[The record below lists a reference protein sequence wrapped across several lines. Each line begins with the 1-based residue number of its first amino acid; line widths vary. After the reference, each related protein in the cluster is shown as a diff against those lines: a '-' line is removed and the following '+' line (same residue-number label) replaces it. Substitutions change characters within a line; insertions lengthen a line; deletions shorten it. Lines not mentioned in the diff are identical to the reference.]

1 MVLLNLTKM
10 ESTGKNTQCKSSNL
24 NLFCILL
31 RTIAWETDT
40 QIALRNC
47 SEKVVGVSRIYV
59 ILSKGFIQS
68 STHFDGRFYLV
79 MRNRYLRSYFT
90 AFLNMRR

>member
-47 SEKVVGVSRIYV
+47 SEKVVGGEQNICDFV
-59 ILSKGFIQS
+59 K
-68 STHFDGRFYLV
+68 RFYTIIHT
-79 MRNRYLRSYFT
+79 F
-90 AFLNMRR
+90 

>member
-1 MVLLNLTKM
+1 M

-24 NLFCILL
+24 NLFCFLL

-47 SEKVVGVSRIYV
+47 SEKVVGGEQNICDFCQKVLYNHPH
-59 ILSKGFIQS
+59 ILMEDFI
-68 STHFDGRFYLV
+68 
-79 MRNRYLRSYFT
+79 
-90 AFLNMRR
+90 